1 MTNGK
6 EEKKKRRK
14 KKNYWLRLVLVLFI
28 AGGLYGVSQTSYFN
42 VTDIRVEGNQY
53 YEKDHVVAL
62 SKLKTG
68 TNLFQLDKEQ
78 RIAEMK
84 QDPYIRSAN
93 MKRELPD
100 TVIIQIE
107 ERTEDAAV
115 VYGES
120 YVLVNLDGMVLRR
133 VDQPPQVPLLVG
145 MTLLQIQPGAELE
158 VEEVT
163 VLKNTLIMLSAMEE
177 NDLFFKKIDISN
189 VIVKAYIY
197 DRLICEGKP
206 ENILE
211 AMENGNLQAVLVDL
225 ISEGIQYGTIYLGG
239 EGYCSFSPVVQ

>member
-1 MTNGK
+1 
-6 EEKKKRRK
+6 
-14 KKNYWLRLVLVLFI
+14 
-28 AGGLYGVSQTSYFN
+28 
-42 VTDIRVEGNQY
+42 
-53 YEKDHVVAL
+53 
-62 SKLKTG
+62 
-68 TNLFQLDKEQ
+68 
-78 RIAEMK
+78 
-84 QDPYIRSAN
+84 